1 MAKEFYSLEENGEKR
16 IVAEFYNFSEMT
28 SLWRDFGVGYLE
40 SREKEVVDIM
50 MVLYDEEEAM
60 RTYVESERYDE
71 KIETARRLIDVGKFS
86 LEDIAAGTGLTI
98 DKVREIA
105 NLQPI

>member
-1 MAKEFYSLEENGEKR
+1 MKTIWELIYCCKDLKLVRTLFLSGKQ
-16 IVAEFYNFSEMT
+16 
-28 SLWRDFGVGYLE
+28 DLE
-40 SREKEVVDIM
+40 SREKKVADIM

-60 RTYVESERYDE
+60 KIYVESERYDE

-105 NLQPI
+105 NLQMV

>member
-1 MAKEFYSLEENGEKR
+1 M
-16 IVAEFYNFSEMT
+16 
-28 SLWRDFGVGYLE
+28 E
-40 SREKEVVDIM
+40 SREKKVADIM

-60 RTYVESERYDE
+60 KIYVESERYDE

-105 NLQPI
+105 NLQMV

>member
-1 MAKEFYSLEENGEKR
+1 
-16 IVAEFYNFSEMT
+16 
-28 SLWRDFGVGYLE
+28 
-40 SREKEVVDIM
+40 M

-60 RTYVESERYDE
+60 KIYVESERYDE

-105 NLQPI
+105 NLQMV